1 MEVQVVVQ
9 DKEEQQESL
18 VHQLEHCTLV
28 VAVVEPKIT
37 QGRKQCSWW
46 FWAGGGAGHIAGAAN
61 TGGGG
66 GGGSAGGSGIVIIR
80 NHASS

>member
-37 QGRKQCSWW
+37 QAEAMQLVVL
-46 FWAGGGAGHIAGAAN
+46 AAAVQDILLELL
-61 TGGGG
+61 TLVVAAVVVLLVVLV
-66 GGGSAGGSGIVIIR
+66 SL
-80 NHASS
+80 